1 MASGF
6 PLRETDVAEAGSTL
20 TVNQF
25 FPYRAWIAYLEAPRT
40 GDHLA
45 TTPEPFFWAPVAF
58 KIGVASWV
66 LLSQGIGGTRAAVV

>member
-6 PLRETDVAEAGSTL
+6 PLREMDVAEAGSTL

-45 TTPEPFFWAPVAF
+45 TTPEREPVAF
-58 KIGVASWV
+58 KIGVTGRV